1 MRNPEMIIPFERRKP
16 LNWQEQFDAQA
27 KRFIEA
33 CRRNP
38 ELNRLQVEFYGAGLV
53 EREQML
59 EEIDIPRRPVG
70 REESRVIPMRRRD
83 RAR

>member
-1 MRNPEMIIPFERRKP
+1 MVIPFGRRKP
-16 LNWQEQFDAQA
+16 LNWQEEFDAQA

-38 ELNRLQVEFYGAGLV
+38 ELNRLQFEFYGAGLV

-59 EEIDIPRRPVG
+59 DEIEIPRRPVG
-70 REESRVIPMRRRD
+70 REESTRVIPMRKRRVL
-83 RAR
+83 RGS